1 MLTIPLQNLPAQSF
15 ITILDEQN
23 VEISLYQRYDRL
35 YMDVTLDETQIAA
48 GCICLDAVSIIQHA
62 TPFAGALM
70 FIDTLGDEPPQ
81 WDGLGGD
88 APRWVLCYFDAT
100 EADDALVQY

>member
-1 MLTIPLQNLPAQSF
+1 MLIIPLQTLPAQSF
-15 ITILDEQN
+15 VTIHGEQK

-62 TPFAGALM
+62 TPFSGVLI
-70 FIDTLGDEPPQ
+70 FIDTLGNEPPQ
-81 WDGLGGD
+81 WNGLGGD
-88 APRWVLCYFDAT
+88 SPRWVLYYLTAT
-100 EADDALVQY
+100 EAENALV

>member
-1 MLTIPLQNLPAQSF
+1 MLEIPLQTLPAQSF
-15 ITILDEQN
+15 VTILGEQN

-62 TPFAGALM
+62 TPFSGVLI
-70 FIDTLGDEPPQ
+70 FIDTLGNEPPQ
-81 WDGLGGD
+81 WNGLGGD
-88 APRWVLCYFDAT
+88 SPRWVLYYLTAT
-100 EADDALVQY
+100 EAKNALV

>member
-1 MLTIPLQNLPAQSF
+1 MLEIPLQTLPAQSF
-15 ITILDEQN
+15 VTILGEQN

-62 TPFAGALM
+62 TPFSGVLI
-70 FIDTLGDEPPQ
+70 FIDTLGNEPPQ
-81 WDGLGGD
+81 WNGLGGD
-88 APRWVLCYFDAT
+88 SPRWVLYYLTAT
-100 EADDALVQY
+100 EAENALV